1 MNLDD
6 FAGEL
11 SAAENELSGA
21 ENSRCEIC
29 VKLGVGNC
37 ECPDTIA
44 MPFIHLEGCQALE
57 DLGDCPI
64 CYRYT
69 RLNTNG
75 TCGREYC
82 SRLWK
87 RAKRLARS

>member
-6 FAGEL
+6 FAERDGRPTAFQGPSVGTAPVE
-11 SAAENELSGA
+11 
-21 ENSRCEIC
+21 RCEIC
-29 VKLGVGNC
+29 LKLGIGN
-37 ECPDTIA
+37 
-44 MPFIHLEGCQALE
+44 GALA

-87 RAKRLARS
+87 REKRQARRP

>member
-6 FAGEL
+6 FAERAEGIYRLGTEP
-11 SAAENELSGA
+11 SAPVE
-21 ENSRCEIC
+21 RCEIC
-29 VKLGVGNC
+29 LRLGIGNG
-37 ECPDTIA
+37 T
-44 MPFIHLEGCQALE
+44 LE

-82 SRLWK
+82 SRLWTREK
-87 RAKRLARS
+87 RQAAQNI

>member
-6 FAGEL
+6 FAERVGVPPLPLL
-11 SAAENELSGA
+11 SQGHEANPPPQ
-21 ENSRCEIC
+21 RCEIC
-29 VKLGVGNC
+29 LRLGVGN
-37 ECPDTIA
+37 
-44 MPFIHLEGCQALE
+44 GALA

-64 CYRYT
+64 CFRYT

-75 TCGREYC
+75 TCGREDC

-87 RAKRLARS
+87 RAKRQARRP

>member
-6 FAGEL
+6 FAERAGVEL
-11 SAAENELSGA
+11 SQGVQSQPRPPQ
-21 ENSRCEIC
+21 RCEIC
-29 VKLGVGNC
+29 LKLGIGN
-37 ECPDTIA
+37 
-44 MPFIHLEGCQALE
+44 GALA

-69 RLNTNG
+69 RLNSNG
-75 TCGREYC
+75 TCGREDC

-87 RAKRLARS
+87 RAKRQGKA